1 MRRTLDAVQCRK
13 VRTSLARCRKWLNRV
28 SAVAEE
34 EIRYAQMSSLMLWPG
49 STQDIVKECF
59 FQNVSLFGQTE

>member
-1 MRRTLDAVQCRK
+1 MQF
-13 VRTSLARCRKWLNRV
+13 SARMLERAWPGAGKWLDRV

-34 EIRYAQMSSLMLWPG
+34 ENRYVQMSSLILWPG

-59 FQNVSLFGQTE
+59 FQDVSLFGQTE

>member
-1 MRRTLDAVQCRK
+1 MQFSAEKLERAWPGAGVGLR
-13 VRTSLARCRKWLNRV
+13 SV

-34 EIRYAQMSSLMLWPG
+34 EIRYAQMSSLTLWPG